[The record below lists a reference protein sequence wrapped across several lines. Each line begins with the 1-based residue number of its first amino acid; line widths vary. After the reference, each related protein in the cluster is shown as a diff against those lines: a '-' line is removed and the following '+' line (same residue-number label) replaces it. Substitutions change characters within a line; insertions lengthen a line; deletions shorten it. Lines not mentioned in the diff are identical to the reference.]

1 MTRPTALSLALAA
14 ILLSMTGF
22 LACSG
27 GPDTNGRPLEVDR
40 EDLGEVG
47 PIDDL
52 NGINQGTSIRRMT
65 LGELDKS
72 VTVAAGPAAD
82 GSPIFWQAL
91 AGLPLSAL
99 DNRAYGPVLGKPDFI
114 SLTSEDPS
122 PSPLYVKFVQDL
134 SRDVCT
140 QMVFADATRPPNQ
153 AKVLWPHAPVD
164 SPATESQID
173 ENLGYLLLRFLG
185 LEGDEASGRVTRLR
199 TLYSVAKTDAEKA
212 NPQTAQHAAW
222 GIVCI
227 ALFEDPAFHLH

>member
-1 MTRPTALSLALAA
+1 MRRRVKLYLGLVG
-14 ILLSMTGF
+14 IF
-22 LACSG
+22 LAVTSVAACGSD
-27 GPDTNGRPLEVDR
+27 PDPTHPSLEVDR
-40 EDLGEVG
+40 EDMGEVG

-52 NGINQGTSIRRMT
+52 NGIPQGTSIRRMT

-82 GSPIFWQAL
+82 GSPIFWKAL
-91 AGLPLSAL
+91 ASVPLSAL
-99 DNRAYGPVLGKPDFI
+99 DDRAYGPVLGKPDFI

-134 SRDVCT
+134 SRDVCA

-153 AKVLWPHAPVD
+153 EKVLWPHSPVD
-164 SPATESQID
+164 SPATEAQID
-173 ENLGYLLLRFLG
+173 ENLSYLLLRFLG

-212 NPQTAQHAAW
+212 NPQTAQHTAW